1 MEFLVYRKELLRR
14 PRTTI
19 NAAQSTLFVDVPRT
33 LDETIQIP
41 VQVSSRTLYS
51 SSSQSSINSN
61 TEIDQDRVPCDL
73 CLKTFKKKGLTKHR
87 NSCLKKQ

>member
-1 MEFLVYRKELLRR
+1 MLQEHY
-14 PRTTI
+14 
-19 NAAQSTLFVDVPRT
+19 
-33 LDETIQIP
+33 DETIQIP
-41 VQVSSRTLYS
+41 LQVSTRTLYS

-87 NSCLKKQ
+87 NSCLKNNNFLSNNPDRVWVKRMIP